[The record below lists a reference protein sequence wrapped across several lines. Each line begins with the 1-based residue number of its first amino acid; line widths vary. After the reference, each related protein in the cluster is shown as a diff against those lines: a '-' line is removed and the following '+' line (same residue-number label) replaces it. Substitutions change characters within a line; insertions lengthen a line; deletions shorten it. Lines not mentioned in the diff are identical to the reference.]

1 MIKTILK
8 ALYDKG
14 CTSIVY
20 SDYSANELLI
30 KQFQKENIH
39 YVADVRSATFFAFG
53 KAKTQC
59 APVILLVDELY
70 VSSCYTALM
79 EAWMQRIKVIVI
91 TFNSEGYK
99 NTLYLDRCVDNICEL
114 THMQQIEEVV
124 NIVNQ
129 TLGPILIKTPEKL
142 TTSMSINY
150 DDKLPALLQLRQK
163 STILCYCPD
172 KFISDVQ
179 VIEERHKYGI
189 LSKYIGMLM
198 SGKDYVLLI
207 PDVLLSLDSNIFNV
221 RKFPANFFVV
231 MLRTCD
237 DILAH
242 YQTWIQSNG
251 IDLKAVSEPS
261 EIVNYY
267 NKSNPTIVV
276 IG

>member
-14 CTSIVY
+14 YTSIVY
-20 SDYSANELLI
+20 SDHSANELLI
-30 KQFQKENIH
+30 QQFHKQNIH
-39 YVADVRSATFFAFG
+39 YIADVRSATFFAFG

-99 NTLYLDRCVDNICEL
+99 NTLYLDRCVDNICEV
-114 THMQQIEEVV
+114 THIQQIEYAV

-142 TTSMSINY
+142 TTSKSINY
-150 DDKLPALLQLRQK
+150 DDKLPALLQLKQEA
-163 STILCYCPD
+163 TILCYCPD
-172 KFISDVQ
+172 KLISEVQ

-198 SGKDYVLLI
+198 SGKDYILLI
-207 PDVLLSLDSNIFNV
+207 PDALLSLDSNIFNV
-221 RKFPANFFVV
+221 RNLPANFFVV

-237 DILAH
+237 DILAR

-251 IDLKAVSEPS
+251 IDLKTVSESS
-261 EIVNYY
+261 EIANYY

>member
-30 KQFQKENIH
+30 QQFQKENIH

-91 TFNSEGYK
+91 TFNSDGYK
-99 NTLYLDRCVDNICEL
+99 NTLYLDRCVDNICEV
-114 THMQQIEEVV
+114 THIQQIEEVV

-129 TLGPILIKTPEKL
+129 TLGPSLIKTPEKL

-207 PDVLLSLDSNIFNV
+207 PDVLLSLDSNIFNI

-237 DILAH
+237 DILAR